1 MSKKIYDVKKN
12 RKTATKTTRIS
23 IKKPV
28 VAKSTSTKTTKNTK
42 SSKTKKTVN
51 LVDSCIIY
59 VGHIAHGFYEIEMK
73 KFFDQFGNVKRLKLF
88 RSNKTNNS
96 KGYAFIEFDEA
107 EVANVVAETMNGYF
121 LNERQLVSHVIPKEK
136 HHEGMFLKPKK
147 KASDKDNND
156 DGHDDKELE
165 EEEEEVD
172 YKKRAKKYLANQRK
186 KQKKL
191 ETLGIDFKILMP
203 TA

>member
-28 VAKSTSTKTTKNTK
+28 VAKSTPTKTTKNTK

-59 VGHIAHGFYEIEMK
+59 DCNTCRCVDITAVTLPLKVSIPSFEA
-73 KFFDQFGNVKRLKLF
+73 RLGGTACLNGSSLHYYRYCNYISVLYSKSSLF
-88 RSNKTNNS
+88 L
-96 KGYAFIEFDEA
+96 Y
-107 EVANVVAETMNGYF
+107 
-121 LNERQLVSHVIPKEK
+121 H
-136 HHEGMFLKPKK
+136 
-147 KASDKDNND
+147 
-156 DGHDDKELE
+156 
-165 EEEEEVD
+165 
-172 YKKRAKKYLANQRK
+172 
-186 KQKKL
+186 
-191 ETLGIDFKILMP
+191 